1 MKTNGKNV
9 KRYLKCL
16 PNAVAQWSKTVNT
29 HKVNENILHLKNR
42 NTNKHS
48 KKKQGILNTIL
59 VKYYLCRKKP
69 IEAREKM
76 STALLTQISELLNNS
91 ANLYSNLLTNMHIL
105 LIINHG

>member
-48 KKKQGILNTIL
+48 KKKTRYI
-59 VKYYLCRKKP
+59 KYYTSEILFMQKETDRSARKNVNR
-69 IEAREKM
+69 IAH
-76 STALLTQISELLNNS
+76 
-91 ANLYSNLLTNMHIL
+91 TNIG
-105 LIINHG
+105 IVE